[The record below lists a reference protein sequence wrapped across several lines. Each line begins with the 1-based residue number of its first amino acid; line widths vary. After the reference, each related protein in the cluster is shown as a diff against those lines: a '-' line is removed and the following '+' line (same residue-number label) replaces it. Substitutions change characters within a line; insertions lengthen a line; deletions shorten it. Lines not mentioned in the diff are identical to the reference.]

1 MELKEVEWN
10 LDLRRRLGIDE
21 VAEWNE
27 LQEELELLVF
37 SEEDDTVIWALE
49 PSGKFSTKSLY
60 RFMKHSGNVDL
71 RMTELWKV
79 NLPLKIKIFLWMLWH
94 DRVLTSEQLKIRKG
108 KGSEKCKYCG
118 KIETRNHLFFNC
130 NIAQIL
136 WVWVRIS
143 MRWTERPISIQ
154 DYEDKMRVGL
164 GHKDIFIAFFLL
176 AGVSWS
182 LWKTRNDWVFNNHLI
197 KTPKAIAYKVLGF
210 LSQWKK
216 MLKPEGVLKRED
228 TILKLQEGLKAW

>member
-1 MELKEVEWN
+1 
-10 LDLRRRLGIDE
+10 
-21 VAEWNE
+21 
-27 LQEELELLVF
+27 
-37 SEEDDTVIWALE
+37 
-49 PSGKFSTKSLY
+49 
-60 RFMKHSGNVDL
+60 MKHSGNVDL

-94 DRVLTSEQLKIRKG
+94 DRVLTGEQLKIRKG

-154 DYEDKMRVGL
+154 DY
-164 GHKDIFIAFFLL
+164 
-176 AGVSWS
+176 
-182 LWKTRNDWVFNNHLI
+182 
-197 KTPKAIAYKVLGF
+197 
-210 LSQWKK
+210 
-216 MLKPEGVLKRED
+216 
-228 TILKLQEGLKAW
+228 

>member
-1 MELKEVEWN
+1 
-10 LDLRRRLGIDE
+10 
-21 VAEWNE
+21 
-27 LQEELELLVF
+27 
-37 SEEDDTVIWALE
+37 
-49 PSGKFSTKSLY
+49 
-60 RFMKHSGNVDL
+60 MKHSGNVDL

-94 DRVLTSEQLKIRKG
+94 DRVLTGEQLKIRKG

-182 LWKTRNDWVFNNHLI
+182 LWKTRNDWVFNYHLI

-216 MLKPEGVLKRED
+216 MLKPEEVLKMED
-228 TILKLQEGLKAW
+228 TILTLQEGLKAWRS